1 MCRSGQVATPAAG
14 TVNALTGARTSRLVH
29 HPQFEVLFSVV
40 PLHSVDVMD
49 VLSLDQRT
57 AERPLHHKPVLR
69 KQLAS
74 RLQSNEHVTVA
85 SRPSTGWRLGSL
97 AERIGVDRPEVLGA
111 PVVPQA
117 EASQGARIGT
127 WFVSPDAR
135 HGRPGGPGRQR
146 RRGRRQGRL
155 GHDQN
160 IPRKGSKACSD
171 HRVTRSPVRGGR
183 APRLHRRWLSLSA
196 TALGFSA
203 SVSP

>member
-1 MCRSGQVATPAAG
+1 MCGSGQVATPATG
-14 TVNALTGARTSRLVH
+14 TVDAFTCARTSRLVH

-49 VLSLDQRT
+49 VLALDQRT

-69 KQLAS
+69 EQLAS
-74 RLQSNEHVTVA
+74 RLQSNEHIAIA

-97 AERIGVDRPEVLGA
+97 AERIGIDRPEVLSA

-117 EASQGARIGT
+117 EASQGAGISARL
-127 WFVSPDAR
+127 VSPSAR
-135 HGRPGGPGRQR
+135 HGRPWGPGWQR
-146 RRGRRQGRL
+146 RRRQRQGRL